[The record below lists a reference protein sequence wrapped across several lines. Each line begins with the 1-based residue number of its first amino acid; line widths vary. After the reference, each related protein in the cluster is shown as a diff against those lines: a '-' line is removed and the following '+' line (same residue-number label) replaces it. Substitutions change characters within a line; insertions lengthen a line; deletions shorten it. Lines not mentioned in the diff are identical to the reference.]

1 MPVKQLAIF
10 VEGKTELL
18 FIERLLIEIAGRKNI
33 EIQCKILQ
41 GQGRCPEIE
50 RFTDNESKYKI
61 LLYNSCTD
69 NRVLSDMKDNY
80 TKLINDKGYSKILG
94 VRDLYPTPFERK
106 NRVIQ
111 SIQRILDNENLDK
124 IKMII
129 AVMEAETWFIGEL
142 SHYPNIDSELT
153 LKHIKENLIDLENIN
168 DIEEDISHPADTLD
182 KIYRLKGKAWMDNKK
197 KKTESRMQRTI
208 NSLDYENLYIETR
221 NNIPSLNQLI
231 TELDDFFSEV

>member
-1 MPVKQLAIF
+1 MSVKQLAIF

-18 FIERLLIEIAGRKNI
+18 FIKRLLIEIAGRKNI

-80 TKLINDKGYSKILG
+80 ANLINDKGYSKILG
-94 VRDLYPTPFERK
+94 IRDLYPKSFERK

-111 SIQRILDNENLDK
+111 SIQQHLDNENLDK

-129 AVMEAETWFIGEL
+129 AVMETETWFIGEL
-142 SHYPNIDSELT
+142 THYAKIDQELT
-153 LKHIKENLIDLENIN
+153 LEYIKNNLIDLESIN
-168 DIEEDISHPADTLD
+168 NFEKEFSHPADKLHE
-182 KIYRLKGKAWMDNKK
+182 IYQLKGKAW
-197 KKTESRMQRTI
+197 KKTESHINRII
-208 NSLDYENLYIETR
+208 NSLDYENLYFNVR
-221 NNIPSLNQLI
+221 DNIPSLNQLI
-231 TELDDFFSEV
+231 TELDDFFR